1 MDPRFLI
8 SEKQKGNKLK
18 WDTKIKENTY
28 SESSRRIE

>member
-18 WDTKIKENTY
+18 WDTKNKENAY